1 MYSTTHDAKMD
12 SARCSGPDEKIP
24 PAPGINQIVGLA
36 EFRQLT
42 SWEKIRFNTLHLFHL
57 KQVFLPV

>member
-1 MYSTTHDAKMD
+1 MQSTAHDATTD

-24 PAPGINQIVGLA
+24 PAPGTNQMVGFD

-42 SWEKIRFNTLHLFHL
+42 SWEKDKYIYYK
-57 KQVFLPV
+57 KQ